1 MIAFFAHFC
10 MDWNCFVPL
19 IVERTPLL
27 EQGQSPYPILINYT
41 ELDVSVRSMYVYDT
55 YINKGAPYSEKKV
68 K

>member
-1 MIAFFAHFC
+1 MPII
-10 MDWNCFVPL
+10 L
-19 IVERTPLL
+19 ERTPLL